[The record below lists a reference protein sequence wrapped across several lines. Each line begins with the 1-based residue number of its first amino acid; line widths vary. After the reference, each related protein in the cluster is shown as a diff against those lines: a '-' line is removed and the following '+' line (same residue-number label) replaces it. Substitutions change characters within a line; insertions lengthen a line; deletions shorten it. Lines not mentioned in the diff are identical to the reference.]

1 MDLKEQLHTHL
12 LHLVRSRD
20 PYFASAG
27 HFFVQEYIREQLSEW
42 GTVETDEFRVHG
54 RTHQN
59 LILHLETATNKHK
72 PPILIG
78 AHYDTVPGSPGA
90 DDNATGVAVLLELA
104 RIFAGARETSPATG
118 GLRPGRIRFIG

>member
-1 MDLKEQLHTHL
+1 VDLKEQLHTHL
-12 LHLVRSRD
+12 RHLVRARD
-20 PYFASAG
+20 PYLATAG

-72 PPILIG
+72 PPILAPIMIP
-78 AHYDTVPGSPGA
+78 YREP
-90 DDNATGVAVLLELA
+90 LELM
-104 RIFAGARETSPATG
+104 IMPQE
-118 GLRPGRIRFIG
+118 